1 MSVFLREK
9 DMVDSSTR
17 TYYILSKISKRTES
31 YLSAYKRAHDYE
43 LTLFNLLKI
52 KGSLSQEEFD
62 FLESYFYHSE
72 LGAAEIIDEF
82 NKSFT

>member
-1 MSVFLREK
+1 MSIFLRKE
-9 DMVDSSTR
+9 DTVDSSTR
-17 TYYILSKISKRTES
+17 TYYILSKISQRTES

-43 LTLFNLLKI
+43 LTLFNLLNI

-72 LGAAEIIDEF
+72 LGVSEVIDKFKEEF
-82 NKSFT
+82 T